1 MPTKPKALLLFAATS
16 ALSLSLVILAAST
29 LKTSTFS
36 IAESSSGYVTFSS
49 SVLKTIALEDIK
61 LKGDSEP
68 ADKKFRLPLGN
79 EKYIEGAIVFNDCDY
94 QYTGAT
100 LGDFFGVNNTDTK
113 ANAYN
118 FNILFSMENTERI
131 EVNYSLRSGTN
142 DGSVY
147 SYFEIKHSNKIGGNT
162 FYEDLKTNYDKVKEK
177 KSQSGDFYN
186 GNHLGFASELD
197 GSSTPVE
204 GGIYSKTSSGSCEQ
218 TNHTIAAFQ
227 CTYRVEDGE
236 PADQYFVQVGQKI
249 EFVINSLEIEY
260 RCN

>member
-36 IAESSSGYVTFSS
+36 IAESIGGDVTFSS
-49 SVLKTIALEDIK
+49 SDLKTIALEDIK
-61 LKGDSEP
+61 LKGDSKP

-79 EKYIEGAIVFNDCDY
+79 GKYIEGAIVFNDCGY

-100 LGDFFGVNNTDTK
+100 LGDFFGINNTDTI

-131 EVNYSLRSGTN
+131 TVNYSLRSGTN
-142 DGSVY
+142 DGSVC
-147 SYFEIKHSNKIGGNT
+147 SYFEMKYSNEFGGDG
-162 FYEDLKTNYDKVKEK
+162 FYEGLETHYNRVKEK
-177 KSQSGDFYN
+177 HSQSSSLYTGEYS
-186 GNHLGFASELD
+186 GLPLTLD
-197 GSSTPVE
+197 GSSTKV
-204 GGIYSKTSSGSCEQ
+204 GDIYSKTHVGACEQ
-218 TNHTIAAFQ
+218 PGYKIAAFQ
-227 CTYRVEDGE
+227 CTYEVEDNE
-236 PADQYFVQVGQKI
+236 PADKYFVQAGQKI
-249 EFVINSLEIEY
+249 EFAINSLEIKY